1 VATANYLSLPLLRK
15 MEKAPDV
22 LAVIDKNW
30 GKVDAGADS
39 IFDDFHGSSGK
50 AAANVKKEDELKIE
64 VSEERL
70 LEEALIESVKLGQT
84 LIALILMQENKDVL
98 DKINPNLKENIAK
111 IILMDMLAGI

>member
-1 VATANYLSLPLLRK
+1 MATANYLSLPLLRK

-50 AAANVKKEDELKIE
+50 AAANVKKEDELKKKLSNKIADE
-64 VSEERL
+64 LGDDSDDRINSLKSL
-70 LEEALIESVKLGQT
+70 LSR
-84 LIALILMQENKDVL
+84 
-98 DKINPNLKENIAK
+98 
-111 IILMDMLAGI
+111 